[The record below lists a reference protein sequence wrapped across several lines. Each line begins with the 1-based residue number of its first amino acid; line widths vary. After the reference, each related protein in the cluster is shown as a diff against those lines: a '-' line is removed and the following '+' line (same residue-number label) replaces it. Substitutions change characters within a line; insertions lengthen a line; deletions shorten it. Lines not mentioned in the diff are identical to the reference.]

1 MQRDE
6 GARLTEMENGVMKE
20 RENEALTAER
30 LERELAEAEEK
41 LKKAEA
47 LIAAVAK
54 ELGERP
60 PEKGTQKERV

>member
-6 GARLTEMENGVMKE
+6 GAQVSAQEV
-20 RENEALTAER
+20 LTAQK
-30 LERELAEAEEK
+30 LEKELQEAEEK

-60 PEKGTQKERV
+60 PEKGTRKERA